1 MSRHHFEN
9 LTDVLDFLKRWM
21 TKAPTGGIIEYAAFL
36 MTVYPREVLPDWV
49 EALANGNP
57 DELEAVIE
65 IALDDMNEEENDDRT
80 ENADEH

>member
-57 DELEAVIE
+57 SQLEAVIE
-65 IALDDMNEEENDDRT
+65 IALADMNSEVDD
-80 ENADEH
+80 DSPEHA